1 MSHLL
6 RCLRAG
12 VVGLMGW
19 VFAMSVM
26 AQAYPAKP
34 IKLIVPFTPGGG
46 VDIYARLIQPE
57 LSRLLGQPVTI
68 DNRTGASGMI
78 GSDAVAK
85 SAPDGYT
92 LLVGNVATYAMN
104 VGIYRKMP
112 YDPLKDLSLVF
123 QTVMLPYV
131 LVVNPNLPVQSVPE
145 LLAYTRAHP
154 GKVSYSSSGSGSA
167 QHMAAELFK
176 SRSGADLTHVP
187 YKGVGAMVTDL
198 IAGHVQVAFADLASL
213 LPHIKSGKLK
223 LLAVTSPRRLTE
235 FPDTPT
241 VEEAAQLPG
250 FEISGWQGIAGPAGL
265 PPGIVKR
272 LNEVMNQIQ
281 ASPAMRDKFRESGL
295 IPVGGSPEDFHRYVQ
310 AEITKWSKVA
320 KDIGAVID

>member
-12 VVGLMGW
+12 VVGLMGC

-265 PPGIVKR
+265 PPAIVKR

>member
-6 RCLRAG
+6 RHLRAG
-12 VVGLMGW
+12 VIGLLGS
-19 VFAMSVM
+19 VFAIGVM
-26 AQAYPAKP
+26 AQAYPVKP
-34 IKLIVPFTPGGG
+34 IKLIVPFTAGGG
-46 VDIYARLIQPE
+46 VDLYARLIQPE
-57 LSRLLGQPVTI
+57 LSRVLGQPITI
-68 DNRTGASGMI
+68 ENRTGASGMI

-123 QTVMLPYV
+123 QSVMLPYV
-131 LVVNPNLPVQSVPE
+131 LVVTPNLPVQSVPE

-198 IAGHVQVAFADLASL
+198 IAGHVQVAFADMASL
-213 LPHIKSGKLK
+213 LPHIKAGKLK
-223 LLAVTSPRRLTE
+223 LLAVTSPRRLAE

-272 LNEVMNQIQ
+272 LNEAMNQIQ

-295 IPVGGSPEDFHRYVQ
+295 IPVGGNPEDFQRYVQ

-320 KDIGAVID
+320 KDIGAVVD

>member
-265 PPGIVKR
+265 PPAIVKR

>member
-6 RCLRAG
+6 RHLRAG
-12 VVGLMGW
+12 VIGLLGS
-19 VFAMSVM
+19 VFAIGVM
-26 AQAYPAKP
+26 AQAYPVKP
-34 IKLIVPFTPGGG
+34 IKLIVPFTAGGG
-46 VDIYARLIQPE
+46 VDLYARLIQPE
-57 LSRLLGQPVTI
+57 LSRVLGQPITI
-68 DNRTGASGMI
+68 ENRTGASGMI

-123 QTVMLPYV
+123 QSVMLPYV
-131 LVVNPNLPVQSVPE
+131 LVVTPNLPVQSVPE

-198 IAGHVQVAFADLASL
+198 IAGHVQVAFADMASL
-213 LPHIKSGKLK
+213 LPHIKAGKLK
-223 LLAVTSPRRLTE
+223 LLAVTSPRRLAE

-272 LNEVMNQIQ
+272 LNEAMNQIQ

-295 IPVGGSPEDFHRYVQ
+295 IPVGGSPEDFQRYVQ

-320 KDIGAVID
+320 KDIGAVVD

>member
-1 MSHLL
+1 
-6 RCLRAG
+6 
-12 VVGLMGW
+12 
-19 VFAMSVM
+19 
-26 AQAYPAKP
+26 
-34 IKLIVPFTPGGG
+34 
-46 VDIYARLIQPE
+46 
-57 LSRLLGQPVTI
+57 
-68 DNRTGASGMI
+68 
-78 GSDAVAK
+78 
-85 SAPDGYT
+85 
-92 LLVGNVATYAMN
+92 
-104 VGIYRKMP
+104 MP

-145 LLAYTRAHP
+145 LLAYTRTHP

-213 LPHIKSGKLK
+213 LPHIKAGKLK

-265 PPGIVKR
+265 PPAIVKR
-272 LNEVMNQIQ
+272 LNEAMNQIQ

-295 IPVGGSPEDFHRYVQ
+295 IPVGGSPEDFQRYVQ

-320 KDIGAVID
+320 KDIGAVVD

>member
-265 PPGIVKR
+265 PPAIVKR

-320 KDIGAVID
+320 KDIGAVVD